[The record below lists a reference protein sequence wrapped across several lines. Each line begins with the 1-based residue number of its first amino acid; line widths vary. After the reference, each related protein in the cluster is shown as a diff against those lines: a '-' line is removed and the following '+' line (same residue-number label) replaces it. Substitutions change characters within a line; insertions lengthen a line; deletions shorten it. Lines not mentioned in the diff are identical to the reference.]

1 MVDKREH
8 ILNIAEEL
16 FAEYGFEGTSV
27 RELSKK
33 AKVNV
38 AMISY
43 YFGSKEQLIKAL
55 IQARAGSFREKLESL
70 YKEDLPPIDKVDIM
84 VDHWVDRIFSN
95 QNFHRVMNR
104 EISLQQRSSYNKM
117 ISEIMLG
124 NFEAAKKIILEG
136 QKKKMFRMVDVELT
150 MASIIGTI
158 SKAVQSSYLSCK
170 IIGIN
175 PEQNSIL
182 DDAFKKRLKK
192 HLKDMMRAHLLKSK

>member
-84 VDHWVDRIFSN
+84 VDHWVERIFSN
-95 QNFHRVMNR
+95 QRFHRVLNR

-124 NFEAAKKIILEG
+124 NFEAAKKIIFEG
-136 QKKKMFRMVDVELT
+136 QKRKMFRMVDVELT

-170 IIGIN
+170 IIGID

-182 DDAFKKRLKK
+182 DDTFKKRLKK

>member
-84 VDHWVDRIFSN
+84 VDHWVERIFSN
-95 QNFHRVMNR
+95 QRFHRVLNR
-104 EISLQQRSSYNKM
+104 EISLQQRPSYNKM

-124 NFEAAKKIILEG
+124 NFEAAKKIIFEG
-136 QKKKMFRMVDVELT
+136 QKRKMFRMVDVELT

-170 IIGIN
+170 IIGID

-182 DDAFKKRLKK
+182 DDTFKKRLKK